1 MENEILY
8 GVPFPVSSEVLEDD
22 FVLPIGK
29 AKIELEGNDVTIVSF
44 SKGVQNALEAAEELK
59 SLRINAEVSLFEIFL
74 KFLGD

>member
-8 GVPFPVSSEVLEDD
+8 GVPFPVSSEVLGDD

-59 SLRINAEVSLFEIFL
+59 SLRINVEVSLIEIL